1 MVIPTVDGALPQN
14 QIIAIEG
21 TVLPSSPGSVI
32 ISIQDS
38 PKIDNTSNVP
48 LKMHLDFQQLR
59 VYRNSFH
66 NGHWSVPVEDGP
78 FPFELGEKFLLTI
91 QVQLTYFVV
100 SVNGSRIFDFAY
112 RATPSSEKYVNIVGQ
127 MSIVSVQIGSGYR
140 F

>member
-1 MVIPTVDGALPQN
+1 MVIPTVNGVLPQN

-48 LKMHLDFQQLR
+48 MQMHLDFQQLR
-59 VYRNSFH
+59 VYRNSFR
-66 NGHWSVPVEDGP
+66 NNHWGVPEEDGP
-78 FPFELGEKFLLTI
+78 FPFELGKKFLLTI
-91 QVQLTYFVV
+91 QVQLTHFVV
-100 SVNGSRIFDFAY
+100 SVDGSHIFDFAY
-112 RATPSSEKYVNIVGQ
+112 RAASSPEKYVNFVGQ
-127 MSIVSVQIGSGYR
+127 MSIDSVQIGSECR